1 MKKKMRAVGAWMRAK
16 PLFAAALVVIVC
28 RGASLSARS
37 PVSAV
42 PSGLTSRAPVKVLEK
57 TADQPVAAPS
67 SQQTF
72 VVKRILHIDGP
83 FEHGDYVWDDKG
95 VPDGPVVITI
105 DLAAQTLSVF
115 RAGYEIGAAVI
126 LYGADDKP
134 TPLRSEEHTSEL
146 QSLMRISYAVFCLK
160 KK

>member
-1 MKKKMRAVGAWMRAK
+1 MRISDWSSD
-16 PLFAAALVVIVC
+16 VC
-28 RGASLSARS
+28 SSDL
-37 PVSAV
+37 
-42 PSGLTSRAPVKVLEK
+42 
-57 TADQPVAAPS
+57 AAPS

-134 TPLRSEEHTSEL
+134 TPLGTFSILEKDEADRTSTRMN
-146 QSLMRISYAVFCLK
+146 SSH
-160 KK
+160 

>member
-1 MKKKMRAVGAWMRAK
+1 MRPK
-16 PLFAAALVVIVC
+16 PLCAAALVVIVC
-28 RGASLSARS
+28 QVASVSARS

-57 TADQPVAAPS
+57 TADHPVAAPS

-72 VVKRILHIDGP
+72 VLKRILHIDVP

-115 RAGYEIGAAVI
+115 RAG
-126 LYGADDKP
+126 
-134 TPLRSEEHTSEL
+134 RSEEHTSEL

-160 KK
+160 NKQLVIIPYLLFNCQDL

>member
-28 RGASLSARS
+28 QVASLSARS

-57 TADQPVAAPS
+57 TADHPVAAPS

-83 FEHGDYVWDDKG
+83 FEHGDYVW
-95 VPDGPVVITI
+95 
-105 DLAAQTLSVF
+105 
-115 RAGYEIGAAVI
+115 
-126 LYGADDKP
+126 
-134 TPLRSEEHTSEL
+134 RSEERRVGKECVRTCRSRWSQYH
-146 QSLMRISYAVFCLK
+146 
-160 KK
+160 